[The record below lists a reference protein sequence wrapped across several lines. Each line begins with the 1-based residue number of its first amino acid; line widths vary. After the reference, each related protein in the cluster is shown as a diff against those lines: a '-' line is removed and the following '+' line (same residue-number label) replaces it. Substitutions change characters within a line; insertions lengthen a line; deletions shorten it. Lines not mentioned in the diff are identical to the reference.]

1 MRAEQLHKPR
11 VDARAVRVPARAPAW
26 AVPAFKTALVL
37 ADALVVLGCFVAA
50 FHLREGDALIMRWGD
65 GHLAWSFEF
74 RPYAAVLIF
83 ILPVRLLAH
92 AYYDLYR
99 LRGEFSLVEDALRVF
114 KATAVGSLLL
124 VAVAFLYRG
133 GFTYSAFSYSR
144 AVFLIDFCLV
154 LFIVGLLRLSVRAAQ
169 TAARQ
174 REINLIPT
182 LVVGRNA
189 EAALCVTELRARPEL
204 GYRVIGVVEN
214 EPLNGSGATEFEG
227 VPVVGDT
234 TSLAE
239 TIRATGANEVI
250 ITDPR
255 MPGEL
260 LFDVMMRVGRERKV
274 EFRIA
279 PSLFN
284 CLPRKTEIDQIGA
297 LPMIQLF
304 REPLSPVARIGK
316 RGVDI
321 LVAAAA
327 LILLAPLWLVIA
339 LLVKL
344 DSRGPIFYRQE
355 RVGMDG
361 RVFLFLKFRTMRAD
375 ADDRLHRE
383 YQRNLIA
390 GRPDTNLGDERRPV
404 YKLHTDPRVTRVG
417 RVLRRLSLDELPQ
430 LLNVLRGDMS
440 IVGPR
445 PPIPYEVEAYELWHR
460 KRLDMKP
467 GLTGLWQVSGRNRLS
482 FDEMVRLDLF
492 YIENWSLLLDL
503 KIILRT
509 LPVML
514 RGDDAY

>member
-1 MRAEQLHKPR
+1 MRAEPLDKPR
-11 VDARAVRVPARAPAW
+11 TKASAVRVAGR
-26 AVPAFKTALVL
+26 VPQWVVPTVKA
-37 ADALVVLGCFVAA
+37 ALVVTDGVVAVASFLAA
-50 FHLREGDALIMRWGD
+50 FYSREGHHVLTRLQG
-65 GHLAWSFEF
+65 GRLVWSAEF
-74 RPYAAVLIF
+74 APYAAVLLF
-83 ILPVRLLAH
+83 VLPVRVLAH

-99 LRGEFSLVEDALRVF
+99 LRGEFSYVDDALRVF
-114 KATAVGSLLL
+114 RATAVGSLLII
-124 VAVAFLYRG
+124 AVAFLYRG
-133 GFTYSAFSYSR
+133 GFAYSAFSYSR
-144 AVFLIDFCLV
+144 LVFVLDF
-154 LFIVGLLRLSVRAAQ
+154 LFALTAFGALRLTMRGAQVAVR
-169 TAARQ
+169 R
-174 REINLIPT
+174 RDINLIPT
-182 LVVGRNA
+182 LVVGRGA
-189 EAALCVTELRARPEL
+189 EAALCIKEMRERPEL

-214 EPLNGSGATEFEG
+214 GALDAGVPERFEG
-227 VPVVGDT
+227 LPVISDLAG
-234 TSLAE
+234 LAE
-239 TIRATGANEVI
+239 AIRETGANEVI

-255 MPGEL
+255 VSGDV
-260 LFDVMMRVGRERKV
+260 LFDVMMRVGRLRGV

-304 REPLSPVARIGK
+304 REPLSRWARVVK

-321 LVAAAA
+321 AVAAAA
-327 LILLAPLWLVIA
+327 LLVLSPLWLLIA
-339 LLVKL
+339 LLIKL
-344 DSRGPIFYRQE
+344 DSRGPVFYRQE

-361 RVFLFLKFRTMRAD
+361 RIFLFLKFRTMQAN

-383 YQRNLIA
+383 YQRKLIE
-390 GRPDTNLGDERRPV
+390 GRPDTNLGDAARPV
-404 YKLHTDPRVTRVG
+404 YKLHADPRVTRVG

-440 IVGPR
+440 VVGPR

>member
-1 MRAEQLHKPR
+1 MPG
-11 VDARAVRVPARAPAW
+11 RAPAW
-26 AVPAFKTALVL
+26 VLPAVKAALVTADVCL
-37 ADALVVLGCFVAA
+37 ALGA
-50 FHLREGDALIMRWGD
+50 FLWAFYLREGEAVLMRWGD
-65 GHLAWSFEF
+65 GHLAWSFAF
-74 RPYAAVLIF
+74 RPYAAVLLF
-83 ILPVRLLAH
+83 VLPVRLLAH
-92 AYYDLYR
+92 AYYDLYK
-99 LRGEFSLVEDALRVF
+99 LRGEFSYVDELVRVF

-133 GFTYSAFSYSR
+133 GFEYRAFSYAR
-144 AVFLIDFCLV
+144 GIFVLDFLFALAAIS
-154 LFIVGLLRLSVRAAQ
+154 LLRLGVRTAQ
-169 TAARQ
+169 AAAR
-174 REINLIPT
+174 RRAINLIPT
-182 LVVGRNA
+182 LIVGRNA
-189 EAALCVTELRARPEL
+189 EATLCVTELRARPEL

-214 EPLNGSGATEFEG
+214 GALDETVPETFAG
-227 VPVVGDT
+227 VPVVGAVDA
-234 TSLAE
+234 LAE
-239 TIRATGANEVI
+239 LIRETGANEVI

-255 MPGEL
+255 VSGDL
-260 LFDVMMRVGRERKV
+260 LFDVMMRVGRLRKV

-279 PSLFN
+279 PNLFN

-304 REPLSPVARIGK
+304 REPLSQWARVVK

-321 LVAAAA
+321 TVAALA
-327 LILLAPLWLVIA
+327 LAVLTPLWLVIA
-339 LLVKL
+339 CLIKVA
-344 DSRGPIFYRQE
+344 SRGPVFYRQE

-361 RVFLFLKFRTMRAD
+361 RIFLFLKFRTMQAG

-383 YQRNLIA
+383 YQRKLIE
-390 GRPDTNLGDERRPV
+390 GRPDTNLGDDKRPV
-404 YKLHTDPRVTRVG
+404 YKLHADPRVTRVG

-440 IVGPR
+440 VVGPR

-482 FDEMVRLDLF
+482 FDEMVKLDLF

>member
-1 MRAEQLHKPR
+1 MRVEPLDKLRPEAS
-11 VDARAVRVPARAPAW
+11 AVRVVGRAPQWVIPTVKA
-26 AVPAFKTALVL
+26 ALVL
-37 ADALVVLGCFVAA
+37 TDGVIAVASFLVA
-50 FHLREGDALIMRWGD
+50 FYGREGQHVVTRLSAGRLT
-65 GHLAWSFEF
+65 WSAEF
-74 RPYAAVLIF
+74 APYAAVLLF
-83 ILPVRLLAH
+83 VVPVRVLAH

-99 LRGEFSLVEDALRVF
+99 LRGEFSYVDDALRVF
-114 KATAVGSLLL
+114 RATAVGSLLII
-124 VAVAFLYRG
+124 AIAFLYRG
-133 GFTYSAFSYSR
+133 GFAYSAFSYSR
-144 AVFLIDFCLV
+144 LVFVLDFCFALIA
-154 LFIVGLLRLSVRAAQ
+154 FGALRLTMRRTQV
-169 TAARQ
+169 AAR
-174 REINLIPT
+174 RRDLNLIPT
-182 LVVGRNA
+182 LVVGRGA
-189 EAALCVTELRARPEL
+189 EAALCIKEMRERPEL

-214 EPLNGSGATEFEG
+214 GALDASVPARFEG
-227 VPVVGDT
+227 LPIIGDIAD
-234 TSLAE
+234 LAE
-239 TIRATGANEVI
+239 AIRETGANEVI

-255 MPGEL
+255 VSGDL
-260 LFDVMMRVGRERKV
+260 LFDVMMRVGRLRGV

-304 REPLSPVARIGK
+304 REPLSQWARVVK

-321 LVAAAA
+321 TVAALA
-327 LILLAPLWLVIA
+327 LLVLAPLWLVVA
-339 LLVKL
+339 LLIKL
-344 DSRGPIFYRQE
+344 DSRGPIIYRQE

-375 ADDRLHRE
+375 ADDRMHRE
-383 YQRNLIA
+383 YQRKLIE
-390 GRPDTNLGDERRPV
+390 GRPDTNLGDDTRPV
-404 YKLHTDPRVTRVG
+404 YKLHADPRVTRVG

-440 IVGPR
+440 VVGPR